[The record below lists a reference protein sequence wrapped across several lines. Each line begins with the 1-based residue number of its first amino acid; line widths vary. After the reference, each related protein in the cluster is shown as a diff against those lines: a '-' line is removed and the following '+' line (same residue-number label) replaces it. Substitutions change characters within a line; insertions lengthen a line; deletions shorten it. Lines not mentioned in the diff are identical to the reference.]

1 MKRLICSRTGRTV
14 HLVNR
19 LSVSGEGEVWE
30 TDDPALVAK
39 IYATPGV
46 GGDRLRKLEV
56 MVAFPPDDPN
66 RALGHVSFAWPTS
79 ILRESYGMTVG
90 FLMPKITDSLELINV
105 YNPKRRRH
113 VLPGFNWLYLHT
125 TALNVA
131 SLIWRL
137 HETGLVVGDI
147 KPQNILVNSQALPS
161 IIDTDSFQVRHPYT
175 GEVFPCP
182 VGSEGFT
189 PRELLGQDLAT
200 IHQSEVHDRFRLGVM
215 IYLLLFGEHPFKG
228 QWVGVGDGPE
238 PNELVEKGFWPFAER
253 SFIRPGPSTLSLD
266 VVHPLIKQHFIR
278 CFNDGHDDPDRR
290 PSAQEW
296 VRVLDMAIAQLK
308 RCWSDRRHYYSA
320 TYGRCIWCERRR
332 DLGVDVFN
340 PKEVV
345 MASSTPS
352 LSPEEFRERK
362 QVTPLQRQ
370 GTQGQSNQPFAQ
382 ARFNQPNTNQP
393 RTNQPQNQPQA
404 NTPNTTRTVPPLHRV
419 PGMVNA
425 VVRWGRS
432 PDLRTMLKTTPG
444 WGKMLG
450 GMAGLLMVFAL
461 LIRLSRVEMT
471 PDEVGLSGVG
481 AIACLAL
488 VLVGFFWIKLLGHLD
503 SSRE

>member
-1 MKRLICSRTGRTV
+1 MKRLICSKTGRTV

-19 LSVSGEGEVWE
+19 ISVSGEGEVWE
-30 TDDPALVAK
+30 TDDPAQVAK
-39 IYATPGV
+39 IYAAPGVGV
-46 GGDRLRKLEV
+46 GGDRIRKLET

-66 RALGHVSFAWPTS
+66 RGIDHISFAWPLS
-79 ILRESYGMTVG
+79 ILRESYGMSVG
-90 FLMPKITDSLELINV
+90 FLMPNITGSLELINV

-131 SLIWRL
+131 SLLWRL
-137 HETGLVVGDI
+137 HATGFVVGDI

-161 IIDTDSFQVRHPYT
+161 IIDTDSFQVCHPHT

-200 IHQSEVHDRFRLGVM
+200 VHQSEVHDRFRLGVI

-228 QWVGVGDGPE
+228 QWVGAGDAPE

-253 SFIRPGPSTLSLD
+253 SLIHPGPSTISLD
-266 VVHPLIKQHFIR
+266 VVHPLIRENFMR
-278 CFNDGHDDPDRR
+278 CFNEGHDDPARR

-296 VRVLDMAIAQLK
+296 VRVLDTAIAQLK
-308 RCWSDRRHYYSA
+308 GCWSDRRHYYSA

-332 DLGVDVFN
+332 VLGVDIFN

-345 MASSTPS
+345 TSPPQPS
-352 LSPEEFRERK
+352 LSPELFREKTRIT
-362 QVTPLQRQ
+362 V
-370 GTQGQSNQPFAQ
+370 TQGQATRRQSTQP
-382 ARFNQPNTNQP
+382 PTPLSYSP
-393 RTNQPQNQPQA
+393 RPHASSKGTVSPSSA
-404 NTPNTTRTVPPLHRV
+404 NGVGSV
-419 PGMVNA
+419 SEMVNA
-425 VVRWGRS
+425 VVQWGRS
-432 PDLRTMLKTTPG
+432 PDLKTLPASV
-444 WGKMLG
+444 KMLG
-450 GMAGLLMVFAL
+450 GMGGLLMIFLL
-461 LIRLSRVEMT
+461 LIRLSSVEMT
-471 PDEVGLSGVG
+471 ADEVGLSVVG

-488 VLVGFFWIKLLGHLD
+488 VLVGFFWIKLLGQ
-503 SSRE
+503 SNQQ